1 MKQGSLIHPGYSER
15 LGRFLGGAPGIYR
28 HWVTRE
34 TARLTLFCILAIVFG
49 AGSYGAVIGSWREPM
64 QAVYTGIKL
73 PLVILL
79 TTLGNALIN
88 GMLAP
93 LLGLNTSFRQTSLIV
108 LMTFAIACIILG
120 ALAPVALFL
129 IWNTPALGRDT
140 RLGSLEYQFLQLM
153 LAACIAYAGT
163 MGNLQLLPLL
173 SEWTAS
179 VRAARRVLLAWLAV
193 NLLLGSQICW
203 LLRPFIWDPA
213 RPIEFIGRE
222 YFRGSFFETVFDAVR
237 RIIFP

>member
-1 MKQGSLIHPGYSER
+1 MKQGGLLYPAFSER
-15 LGRFLGGAPGIYR
+15 FARFLRGEPGIYR
-28 HWVTRE
+28 HWLTE
-34 TARLTLFCILAIVFG
+34 QTARLTWFCLLAIVVG
-49 AGSYGAVIGSWREPM
+49 AGSYGAVIGSWREPL
-64 QAVYTGIKL
+64 QAVYTAIKL

-93 LLGLNTSFRQTSLIV
+93 LLGLNTSFRQTFLIV
-108 LMTFAIACIILG
+108 LMTFAIACIILA

-140 RLGSLEYQFLQLM
+140 QLASLEYQFLQLT
-153 LAACIAYAGT
+153 LATCIAYAGT
-163 MGNLQLLPLL
+163 IGNLRLLPLL

-179 VRAARRVLLAWLAV
+179 IRAARRVLLAWLAV

-222 YFRGSFFETVFDAVR
+222 YFRGSFFETVFHAAKR
-237 RIIFP
+237 LLFP